1 MMGIAGLTPTICPQT
16 VVEHHVILKGVAK
29 SSPIGM
35 AKHSCCLRPTTAP
48 HYAPGPC
55 SPGKPHM
62 GIRARDTTWLA
73 HGVRTGS
80 SEHVTA
86 EPVLWFIKPAGG
98 EGGCTVRDS
107 VGRSQAN
114 KWI

>member
-1 MMGIAGLTPTICPQT
+1 MGIAGLTPTICPQT

-55 SPGKPHM
+55 SPGLVFSFLL
-62 GIRARDTTWLA
+62 GRRL
-73 HGVRTGS
+73 HGRCPVVR
-80 SEHVTA
+80 
-86 EPVLWFIKPAGG
+86 L
-98 EGGCTVRDS
+98 
-107 VGRSQAN
+107 
-114 KWI
+114 